1 MLLVPTRGEQESEI
15 KAQEPETER
24 PKDQGK
30 VKRTLNT
37 AREALATE
45 ERAQQKTLAKLR
57 SDKAKI
63 TALRKRRRRVREAS
77 QYLPLRLNLKQKRGC
92 VDGSPIFCTSECSA
106 GLTGFPDCAQ
116 GVEDDEFTVKGPE
129 VLVLANQA

>member
-1 MLLVPTRGEQESEI
+1 MLVVYYIGESEVF
-15 KAQEPETER
+15 ACL
-24 PKDQGK
+24 
-30 VKRTLNT
+30 VVLN
-37 AREALATE
+37 LVF
-45 ERAQQKTLAKLR
+45 L
-57 SDKAKI
+57 
-63 TALRKRRRRVREAS
+63 AS

-106 GLTGFPDCAQ
+106 GLTRFPDCAQ